1 MEAQGKRQ
9 IVACELFGLLKEK
22 GGGMNVRP
30 GPTLVVTEA
39 SRQITFML
47 RLTSNA
53 GKLSSN
59 KILEHGGHMNESHG
73 LDNSV
78 TSGQFCDKNKE
89 YQITIQDIFLKM
101 LLFVG

>member
-1 MEAQGKRQ
+1 M
-9 IVACELFGLLKEK
+9 
-22 GGGMNVRP
+22 
-30 GPTLVVTEA
+30 
-39 SRQITFML
+39 
-47 RLTSNA
+47 A